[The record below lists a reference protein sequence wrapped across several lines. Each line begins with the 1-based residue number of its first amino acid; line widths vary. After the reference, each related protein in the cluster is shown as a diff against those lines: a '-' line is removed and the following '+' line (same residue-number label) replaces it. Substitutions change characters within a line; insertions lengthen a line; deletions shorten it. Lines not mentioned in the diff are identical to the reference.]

1 MTWDVVPFESLYA
14 VPSRSGLTK
23 PKRVR
28 GEGVKMV
35 NMGELF
41 ANDRISD
48 PPMERVPLTDR
59 ERERALLQTGDLL
72 FARQSL
78 VAEGAGKCSIVLAVP
93 EPTTFESHLF
103 RVRLAADRASPS
115 FYYYYYASP
124 QGKGN
129 IQSLVIQVAAAGI
142 RGSELARLPVPCPP
156 LDVQHKIASILS
168 AYDDLIENNLR
179 RIQILEEMAQ
189 ALYREWFV
197 EFRFPGH
204 EGAALV
210 ASEMG
215 RVPSGWDV
223 TTVDDT
229 FEINGGGTPSK
240 KQPEYWDGGSVIW
253 YSPSDLTRAGSMFMD
268 KSQSQITELGL
279 KKSSARLFPPFS
291 VMLTSRATVGV
302 VAINTTP
309 ACTNQG
315 FINCIPNDAFPVYV
329 LYFWVRECTDT
340 IVSMASGATFK
351 EISKSVFKTIPLLK
365 PPLPLVTQ
373 FQQTVEPLASQ
384 ILNLQRRNAKSR
396 DTRDLLLPRLISGE
410 VDVSNFN
417 IDVGEAA

>member
-1 MTWDVVPFESLYA
+1 MINGFPTAKLESITETLIDYRGKTPPKTDSGVRLITAKVVKGGRITDDRAEYISSETYDTWM
-14 VPSRSGLTK
+14 R
-23 PKRVR
+23 R
-28 GEGVKMV
+28 GFPQQWDILITTEAPL
-35 NMGELF
+35 GEVAQLR
-41 ANDRISD
+41 A
-48 PPMERVPLTDR
+48 PERVALAQRLILLRGDPSMIDQQFYVNALKSPFVQDQL
-59 ERERALLQTGDLL
+59 RARATGTT
-72 FARQSL
+72 
-78 VAEGAGKCSIVLAVP
+78 VL
-93 EPTTFESHLF
+93 
-103 RVRLAADRASPS
+103 
-115 FYYYYYASP
+115 
-124 QGKGN
+124 
-129 IQSLVIQVAAAGI
+129 GI
-142 RGSELARLPVPCPP
+142 KQSELRQIDIPLPCLPI
-156 LDVQHKIASILS
+156 QRKIACVLS
-168 AYDDLIENNLR
+168 AYDNLIENNLR
-179 RIQILEEMAQ
+179 RIQILEEMAE

-197 EFRFPGH
+197 KFRFPGH
-204 EGAALV
+204 ERTALV
-210 ASEMG
+210 DSEMG

-240 KQPEYWDGGSVIW
+240 KQPEYWDGGSVTW

-291 VMLTSRATVGV
+291 VMLTSRATIGV

-329 LYFWVRECTDT
+329 LYFWMRECTDT

-351 EISKSVFKTIPLLK
+351 EISKSVFRTIPLLK

-373 FQQTVEPLASQ
+373 FQQAVEPLGLQ

-396 DTRDLLLPRLISGE
+396 ETRDLLLPRLISGH
-410 VDVSNFN
+410 VDVSNLD
-417 IDVGEAA
+417 IGVGGAA

>member
-1 MTWDVVPFESLYA
+1 MTSPFPIVHLGDIAIIRGGKRLPRGADFSPTDTANPYIRARDIKGGRVTFEDPVFLTSDVAAKLQRYTVNAGDICIVIVGANVGDTGA
-14 VPSRSGLTK
+14 VPQRLHGANLTENAVK
-23 PKRVR
+23 VIAA
-28 GEGVKMV
+28 EGTDLTFLKYA
-35 NMGELF
+35 L
-41 ANDRISD
+41 
-48 PPMERVPLTDR
+48 LTDN
-59 ERERALLQTGDLL
+59 AQ
-72 FARQSL
+72 RQM
-78 VAEGAGKCSIVLAVP
+78 KVLAGGSAQPKLGIYKVETVEIP
-93 EPTTFESHLF
+93 HLPHSSQ
-103 RVRLAADRASPS
+103 R
-115 FYYYYYASP
+115 
-124 QGKGN
+124 
-129 IQSLVIQVAAAGI
+129 
-142 RGSELARLPVPCPP
+142 
-156 LDVQHKIASILS
+156 KIASILS
-168 AYDDLIENNLR
+168 AYDDLIENNLL
-179 RIQILEEMAQ
+179 RIHILEEMAE

-204 EGAALV
+204 ERTALV
-210 ASEMG
+210 DSEMG

-240 KQPEYWDGGSVIW
+240 KQPEYWDGGSVTW

-329 LYFWVRECTDT
+329 LYFWMRECTDT
-340 IVSMASGATFK
+340 IVSMASGATFM

-373 FQQTVEPLASQ
+373 FQQTVEPLGLQ

-396 DTRDLLLPRLISGE
+396 ETRDLLLPRLISGH
-410 VDVSNFN
+410 VDVSNLD
-417 IDVGEAA
+417 IGVGEAA